1 MVCNNCHTCIHKKRQ
16 LRVETINWEE
26 FLLDI
31 QLTRS
36 TVDIK
41 IAELCSEGKFRSCAA
56 FQGKNSY
63 ISGDLTKIARGT
75 PLAYSPMH
83 SLCPCCAKPCTKYPP
98 RKGPE
103 ICKEIYEFVKKRGLA
118 PHKAGQYCLEFQET
132 NANQSSI
139 HLPTIKRGV
148 KKTRVSL

>member
-1 MVCNNCHTCIHKKRQ
+1 MVCDNCHTCIHKKRQ

-56 FQGKNSY
+56 YEGKNSY
-63 ISGDLTKIARGT
+63 ISGDLTKISRGT

-83 SLCPCCAKPCTKYPP
+83 SLCPCCAKPLQSSNHSTCTKYPP
-98 RKGPE
+98 RQGLK
-103 ICKEIYEFVKKRGLA
+103 FAKK
-118 PHKAGQYCLEFQET
+118 YM
-132 NANQSSI
+132 NS
-139 HLPTIKRGV
+139 
-148 KKTRVSL
+148 